1 VYVWRWGF
9 SPRTSPSSP
18 SDPNADAR

>member
-1 VYVWRWGF
+1 MRYGVKGKS

-18 SDPNADAR
+18 R